1 MRPSCLP
8 TNLAKEKSSQMT
20 ATPSGNGVAMA
31 AIRRTISRA
40 MAKQA
45 SLVVSDWSFADPQSN
60 AHGMLFSQISV
71 AGAPVAYTFEGK
83 SHFEASTH
91 SPNGERKTPGLQLQL
106 SKLAE
111 DELDCT
117 LACVKHE
124 VVENAAKFGMTPE
137 DARERFKS
145 PLSKNNTFPA
155 NLRIKTTGT
164 RYWKDGEL
172 TAAPESHAG
181 KKWQTVVLFKSLWFA
196 PDAWGISAV
205 ATDLQETCE
214 NVECPF

>member
-1 MRPSCLP
+1 
-8 TNLAKEKSSQMT
+8 
-20 ATPSGNGVAMA
+20 MA

-91 SPNGERKTPGLQLQL
+91 GPNGERKTPGLQLQL

-117 LACVKHE
+117 LACVQHE

-137 DARERFKS
+137 VSRERFKP
-145 PLSKNNTFPA
+145 PLSKNGSYPA
-155 NLRIKTTGT
+155 NIRVKTSETQ
-164 RYWKDGEL
+164 YWKDGAL
-172 TAAPESHAG
+172 TTAPESHAG
-181 KKWQTVVLFKSLWFA
+181 KKWQACVLFKSLWFA
-196 PDAWGISAV
+196 PDAWGISTV
-205 ATDLQETCE
+205 ATDMQETCE
-214 NVECPF
+214 NIECPF